1 MDDINKVE
9 FLEQQL
15 DLLKRKQKDS
25 NIEWQDIADFR
36 SDYNG
41 ESEHRDT
48 IRKGSKLLYEYL
60 DAGWV
65 HEPTSMSISESDE
78 IIRLKKERQ
87 KLSDARV
94 EYNRQ
99 IRQEA
104 RKESYSEMIKRII
117 L

>member
-65 HEPTSMSISESDE
+65 HEPTSMSISEVKNTSE
-78 IIRLKKERQ
+78 TGMLYHLR
-87 KLSDARV
+87 
-94 EYNRQ
+94 
-99 IRQEA
+99 EA
-104 RKESYSEMIKRII
+104 FFPKTPQRMS
-117 L
+117 LWG

>member
-41 ESEHRDT
+41 NLN
-48 IRKGSKLLYEYL
+48 I
-60 DAGWV
+60 
-65 HEPTSMSISESDE
+65 E
-78 IIRLKKERQ
+78 ILSVKE
-87 KLSDARV
+87 V
-94 EYNRQ
+94 NFC
-99 IRQEA
+99 
-104 RKESYSEMIKRII
+104 MNT
-117 L
+117 